1 MKLNINQVLQIEELC
16 EKFSNRVINARVA
29 YKFAKLS
36 KSIINDIDFY
46 REQYNLYI
54 NEFGQKDD
62 NGNFVMSG
70 NNIKIIHG
78 LEEKC
83 KQKFNEL
90 NSLEVELPEIKFSLD
105 ELESIDMT
113 MKDMLVLDPFIE
125 E

>member
-54 NEFGQKDD
+54 NEFGQKDN

-70 NNIKIIHG
+70 NNIKIIPG

-113 MKDMLVLDPFIE
+113 MKDILVLDPFIE

>member
-46 REQYNLYI
+46 REQYALYI

-62 NGNFVMSG
+62 NGNLVMSG
-70 NNIKIIHG
+70 NNIKIIPG

-90 NSLEVELPEIKFSLD
+90 NFLEVELPELKFSLD

>member
-54 NEFGQKDD
+54 NEFGQKDN

-70 NNIKIIHG
+70 NNIKIIPG

-113 MKDMLVLDPFIE
+113 MKDILILDPFIE

>member
-46 REQYNLYI
+46 REQYGLYV

-62 NGNFVMSG
+62 NGNLVMSG
-70 NNIKIIHG
+70 NNIKIVPG

-83 KQKFNEL
+83 KQNL
-90 NSLEVELPEIKFSLD
+90 NKKI
-105 ELESIDMT
+105 
-113 MKDMLVLDPFIE
+113 
-125 E
+125 

>member
-46 REQYNLYI
+46 REQYALYV

-62 NGNFVMSG
+62 RGNLVMSG
-70 NNIKIIHG
+70 NNIKIVPG

-90 NSLEVELPEIKFSLD
+90 NSLEVDLPEIKFSLN

-113 MKDMLVLDPFIE
+113 MKDILILDPFIE

>member
-36 KSIINDIDFY
+36 KFIVNDIDFY

-62 NGNFVMSG
+62 NGNLVMSG
-70 NNIKIIHG
+70 NNIKIIPG